1 MIFSSAK
8 KAFFLHSIKVSPNT
22 CPKNTER
29 TPTMRKIHCKRTF
42 RLVFRIKNLEIFNR
56 TSLKVPLELQF
67 IENTTCFISLSNTCF
82 FPPLSVCS
90 VHYSTGH
97 RKNQPQTTTF
107 SNKYRKSFGKYL
119 LPSFHTT
126 LHTVYPQ
133 DSRWDYRS
141 GQTRS
146 IFTGLKSIL
155 LKIREIVTKY

>member
-82 FPPLSVCS
+82 SLRYQYVQFIIAPVIEKINPKQRLFQINTGNLSENISC
-90 VHYSTGH
+90 
-97 RKNQPQTTTF
+97 
-107 SNKYRKSFGKYL
+107 
-119 LPSFHTT
+119 LPSIPLYIQFIRRIPAG
-126 LHTVYPQ
+126 TVVA
-133 DSRWDYRS
+133 
-141 GQTRS
+141 TRPGAS
-146 IFTGLKSIL
+146 L
-155 LKIREIVTKY
+155 LD